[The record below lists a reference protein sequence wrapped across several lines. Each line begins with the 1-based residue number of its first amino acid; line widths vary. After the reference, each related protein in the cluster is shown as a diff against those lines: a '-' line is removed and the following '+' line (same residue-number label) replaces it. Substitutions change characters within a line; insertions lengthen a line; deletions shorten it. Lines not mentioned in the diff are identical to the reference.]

1 MEKGLFPLGR
11 TDEATYLEGGQF
23 SHVDTTPRGQ
33 ILGTG
38 LFYLLVLR

>member
-1 MEKGLFPLGR
+1 MKKGPFPLGR
-11 TDEATYLEGGQF
+11 TDDATYLEGGEL
-23 SHVDTTPRGQ
+23 SHVDATPQGQ